1 MENSTYSKK
10 LKQKS
15 FHGNCGRR
23 TQADKTSIVEEEG
36 KVILDLLLVIYDLE
50 KEKKAFLR
58 FFFFHSMI
66 IFCSSTPRGYRQITS

>member
-1 MENSTYSKK
+1 MENSAYPKK

-23 TQADKTSIVEEEG
+23 TQANKTSTVEEEG

-58 FFFFHSMI
+58 SFFHSMI
-66 IFCSSTPRGYRQITS
+66 ILCLSTPRGYR